1 MASETKKGKFNR
13 KILAL
18 IIIVVV
24 VVAAASVA
32 AVYMLP
38 SKKTS
43 TVSLPAMSLTVVG
56 ASGQQKV
63 LSEKDIAALQS
74 ITGKGGSVGRGG
86 MVMNV
91 GTYTGVKLSDVC
103 NLVGGISSGDSV
115 TVKCSD
121 GYSVSFTYDQV
132 ANGKG
137 FSTYDS
143 SGNSATPTH
152 PIYLILA
159 YQYNGTN
166 LPSGSG
172 PLKAMVIGQDGL
184 LTAGNIAA
192 NMVIEIDVS
201 KSS

>member
-1 MASETKKGKFNR
+1 L
-13 KILAL
+13 LAV
-18 IIIVVV
+18 IVIVVV
-24 VVAAASVA
+24 VVACASVA
-32 AVYMLP
+32 AVYLLP

-63 LSEKDIAALQS
+63 LTQKDIATLQS
-74 ITGKGGSVGRGG
+74 YTGKGGSVGRGG
-86 MVMNV
+86 MIMNV

-103 NLVGGISSGDSV
+103 NLVGGISSDDSV
-115 TVKCSD
+115 TVNCSD
-121 GYSVSFTYDQV
+121 GYTVSFTYDQV
-132 ANGKG
+132 VNGKG
-137 FSTYDS
+137 FNTYDS
-143 SGNSATPTH
+143 SGNAATPTH

-172 PLKAMVIGQDGL
+172 PLKTMVIGQDGL
-184 LTAGNIAA
+184 LSDGKIAA
-192 NMVIEIDVS
+192 NMVIEVDIS